1 MAKQTTNL
9 KVPRAAER
17 SVDQARKAFKDFL
30 ANTEATLGK
39 IEQWSATGRAGS
51 KDVGKAIANAERK
64 ALQNLLANAQKA
76 SLNHS
81 EALLKARNLSEA
93 MRLHGEF
100 IQRQMQG
107 LAQQAK
113 ELGQVAARAVMGT
126 AETRTGAQ
134 HRQDTDLE
142 DALAAARE
150 RGRIRVADI
159 LNGEDMLSAEAF
171 AELLGTTR
179 VTVNTKRQQRQVLAL
194 EGAKRGFRFPVW
206 QVGSNGK
213 PFAVIPDLFDRLGG
227 DAWAVYRFLV
237 QHHPELDGLTGR
249 EALRRGKSREVVEA
263 AESVAR
269 AFA

>member
-1 MAKQTTNL
+1 MSKQTADF
-9 KVPRAAER
+9 KVPVAAER
-17 SVDQARKAFKDFL
+17 SVDQASKAFADFL
-30 ANTEATLGK
+30 DNTAATLGT
-39 IEQWSATGRAGS
+39 IERLGATGRAGTR
-51 KDVGKAIANAERK
+51 DIANAERK
-64 ALQNLLANAQKA
+64 AFKNLRANAQKT
-76 SLNHS
+76 SLNHFK
-81 EALLKARNLSEA
+81 ALQKTKSLSEA
-93 MRLHGEF
+93 MRLQGEF
-100 IQRQMQG
+100 IQRQIER
-107 LAQQAK
+107 LAEEAK
-113 ELGQVAARAVMGT
+113 ELQVAVLAVMG
-126 AETRTGAQ
+126 ASESAKPAPRV
-134 HRQDTDLE
+134 QDANLK

-150 RGRIRVADI
+150 RGRVRVADI

-179 VTVNTKRQQRQVLAL
+179 VTVNAKRQRQQVLAL

-237 QHHPELDGLTGR
+237 QHHPELDGLTGH
-249 EALRRGKSREVVEA
+249 EALRRGKSREVVEV